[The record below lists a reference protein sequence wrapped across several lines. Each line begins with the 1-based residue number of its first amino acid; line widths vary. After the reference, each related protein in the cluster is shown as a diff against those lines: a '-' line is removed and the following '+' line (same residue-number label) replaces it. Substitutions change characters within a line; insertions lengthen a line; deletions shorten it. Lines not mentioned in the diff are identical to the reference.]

1 MFIRDTK
8 LPVKGTVLPRTLRTK
23 SGLVTLRF
31 SPSLTRILTMI
42 LTQNMQDIILWPT
55 YDDLMCYSVALVLR
69 VAQSH
74 LNDLVQGETLCL
86 SSDIPA
92 LGSIR
97 KILSIA
103 RQVLKA

>member
-1 MFIRDTK
+1 MAR
-8 LPVKGTVLPRTLRTK
+8 
-23 SGLVTLRF
+23 
-31 SPSLTRILTMI
+31 
-42 LTQNMQDIILWPT
+42 T
-55 YDDLMCYSVALVLR
+55 YDDLMCYSVPLVLR

-74 LNDLVQGETLCL
+74 LNDLVQGEPLCL